1 MSQGQD
7 AAVKNPTQYYA
18 SLTVA
23 LCSGAG
29 HTITWKTMFSTGF
42 YILNRIKKAGNRVE
56 RTVNRIKNLKIK
68 LYKEWLE
75 N

>member
-42 YILNRIKKAGNRVE
+42 YILNRIKKSRKQSREDSKQN
-56 RTVNRIKNLKIK
+56 
-68 LYKEWLE
+68 KESE